1 MGHGVCQPAGTHVT
15 VAHDALHDPGSPRA
29 ALRIRDVDPPP
40 RAEIRTGDGHI
51 RVGIAAWTEP
61 TLVKPGVFYP
71 PGVTS
76 AEDRLRY
83 YASRFALAE
92 VDSTYYALPARQMAE
107 LWVERTPEDF
117 VFDVKAHALMTD
129 HPTETKRLPKV
140 IREALPP
147 DEAAKAR
154 VYAKD
159 LPPAVMDE
167 VWRMFREALE
177 PLHSSGKLGVILFQY
192 PPWFVPTRVNAATVV
207 AARERLDGLP
217 FAVEFR
223 HRSWL
228 TGRMAQRT
236 PEFLSEH
243 DIPMVIVD
251 APPGMKSSLPATP
264 LVTSSRLA
272 VVRLHG
278 RREETWEQRNEI
290 TSERYR
296 YLYDE
301 AELGE
306 WVQPVLDVAAQAP
319 ETHVIFN
326 NCYGNYAPT
335 NAIEFSALLETAR
348 ARMEG

>member
-1 MGHGVCQPAGTHVT
+1 MT
-15 VAHDALHDPGSPRA
+15 VSRDAAHDPGSARA
-29 ALRIRDVDPPP
+29 ALRLRSVEPPP
-40 RAEIRTGDGHI
+40 RAAIRTGDRRI

-71 PGVTS
+71 SGVSS
-76 AEDRLRY
+76 AEERLRY
-83 YASRFALAE
+83 YASRFTLAE
-92 VDSTYYALPARQMAE
+92 VDATYYAIPARQMAE
-107 LWVERTPEDF
+107 LWVERTPADF

-129 HPTETKRLPKV
+129 HPTETRRLPKSLRDALT
-140 IREALPP
+140 REQAGKP
-147 DEAAKAR
+147 R

-159 LPPAVMDE
+159 LPSDVMHE
-167 VWRMFREALE
+167 VWRLFREALE
-177 PLHSSGKLGVILFQY
+177 PLHTSGKLGVVLLQY
-192 PPWFVPTRVNAATVV
+192 PPWFVPSHANAEALV
-207 AARERLDGLP
+207 AARERLNGLP
-217 FAVEFR
+217 IAVEFR

-228 TGRMAQRT
+228 SGRMAQRT
-236 PEFLSEH
+236 PAFLSEH

-272 VVRLHG
+272 VLRLHG

-301 AELGE
+301 AELIE
-306 WVQPVLDVAAQAP
+306 WVEPALEVAAQAA

-335 NAIEFSALLETAR
+335 NAIEFSALLDAAR
-348 ARMEG
+348 ARMAG

>member
-1 MGHGVCQPAGTHVT
+1 MT
-15 VAHDALHDPGSPRA
+15 VSHDALHDPGSARA
-29 ALRIRDVDPPP
+29 TLRVRDIEPPP
-40 RAEIRTGDGHI
+40 RAEIRVGDRRI

-83 YASRFALAE
+83 YASRFTLAE

-107 LWVERTPEDF
+107 LWVERTPDDF

-129 HPTETKRLPKV
+129 HPTETRRLPKA
-140 IREALPP
+140 IREALPAA
-147 DEAAKAR
+147 EAGKAR
-154 VYAKD
+154 IYAKD
-159 LPPAVMDE
+159 LPSDLLDE
-167 VWRMFREALE
+167 VWRLFREALE
-177 PLHSSGKLGVILFQY
+177 PLHSSGKLGVVLLQF
-192 PPWFVPTRVNAATVV
+192 PPWFVPSRDNADALV
-207 AARERLDGLP
+207 AARRRLDGLP
-217 FAVEFR
+217 IAVEFR

-228 TGRMAQRT
+228 SGGMAKRT
-236 PEFLSEH
+236 PEFLAEH

-264 LVTSSRLA
+264 VVTSSRLA
-272 VVRLHG
+272 IVRLHG

-301 AELGE
+301 SELSE
-306 WVQPVLDVAAQAP
+306 WLSPVLEVAAQVP

-335 NAIEFSALLETAR
+335 NAIEFSALLHEAR
-348 ARMEG
+348 TRMGA

>member
-1 MGHGVCQPAGTHVT
+1 MRASPDPT
-15 VAHDALHDPGSPRA
+15 HDPGSARA
-29 ALRIRDVDPPP
+29 ALRLRDVEPPP
-40 RAEIRTGDGHI
+40 RAELRDRERRI

-71 PGVTS
+71 AGISS
-76 AEDRLRY
+76 AEQRLRHY
-83 YASRFALAE
+83 SSRFSLAE

-107 LWVERTPEDF
+107 LWVERTPDDF

-129 HPTETKRLPKV
+129 HPTETRRLPR
-140 IREALPP
+140 ILRDALPP
-147 DEAAKAR
+147 EHADKAR

-159 LPPAVMDE
+159 LPAEILDE
-167 VWRMFREALE
+167 VWRLFREALE
-177 PLHSSGKLGVILFQY
+177 PLHTSGKLGVVLLQY
-192 PPWFVPTRVNAATVV
+192 PRWFVPSRANADALV
-207 AARERLDGLP
+207 AARDRLGGLP
-217 FAVEFR
+217 MAVEFR

-228 TGRMAQRT
+228 SGRMAQRT

-251 APPGMKSSLPATP
+251 APPGMQSSLPAMPT
-264 LVTSSRLA
+264 VTSSRLA
-272 VVRLHG
+272 IVRLHG

-301 AELGE
+301 SELSE
-306 WVQPVLDVAAQAP
+306 WVDPVLDVSAQVP

-335 NAIEFSALLETAR
+335 NAIEFAALLQAAR
-348 ARMEG
+348 ARMPADR

>member
-1 MGHGVCQPAGTHVT
+1 MIGTP
-15 VAHDALHDPGSPRA
+15 DAVHDPGSARA
-29 ALRIRDVDPPP
+29 ALRMRDLDPPS
-40 RAEIRTGDGHI
+40 RAEIRRDGRHI

-71 PGVTS
+71 AGVSS
-76 AEDRLRY
+76 AEERLRY
-83 YASRFALAE
+83 YASRFTLAE

-107 LWVERTPEDF
+107 LWVERTPDDF

-140 IREALPP
+140 LREALPV
-147 DEAAKAR
+147 EQAQKAR

-159 LPPAVMDE
+159 LPSEIVDE
-167 VWRMFREALE
+167 VWRMFRDALE
-177 PLHSSGKLGVILFQY
+177 PLHESGKLGVVLLQF
-192 PPWFVPTRVNAATVV
+192 PRWFVPSRANADALV

-217 FAVEFR
+217 IAVEFR

-228 TGRMAQRT
+228 SGRMAQRT

-251 APPGMKSSLPATP
+251 APPGMKSSLPSTP
-264 LVTSSRLA
+264 IVTSSRLS

-278 RREETWEQRNEI
+278 RREDTWEERNEV

-301 AELGE
+301 AELSE
-306 WVQPVLDVAAQAP
+306 WVDPVLEVSAQTS

-335 NAIEFSALLETAR
+335 NAIEFSALLEAAR
-348 ARMEG
+348 ARPTG

>member
-1 MGHGVCQPAGTHVT
+1 VKAST
-15 VAHDALHDPGSPRA
+15 DAVHDPGSARA
-29 ALRIRDVDPPP
+29 ALRLRHIEPPP
-40 RAEIRTGDGHI
+40 RAAIRAGDGRI

-71 PGVTS
+71 AGVTS
-76 AEDRLRY
+76 AEERLRH
-83 YASRFALAE
+83 YASRFTLTE

-107 LWVERTPEDF
+107 LWVERTPDDF

-129 HPTETKRLPKV
+129 HPTETRRLPKAL
-140 IREALPP
+140 RDALPA
-147 DEAAKAR
+147 EQVEKAR

-159 LPPAVMDE
+159 LPTDVMDE
-167 VWRMFREALE
+167 VWRLFREALE
-177 PLHSSGKLGVILFQY
+177 PLHASGKLGVVLLQY
-192 PPWFVPTRVNAATVV
+192 PPWFVPSREHADALV
-207 AARERLDGLP
+207 AARTRLDGLP
-217 FAVEFR
+217 IAVEFR

-228 TGRMAQRT
+228 SGRMAQRT
-236 PEFLSEH
+236 PEFLAEH

-264 LVTSSRLA
+264 IVTSTRLA

-301 AELGE
+301 AELIE
-306 WVQPVLDVAAQAP
+306 WVQPVLEVAAQAP

-335 NAIEFSALLETAR
+335 NAIEFAALLEAAR
-348 ARMEG
+348 AQA

>member
-1 MGHGVCQPAGTHVT
+1 MRGST
-15 VAHDALHDPGSPRA
+15 DAVHDPGSARA
-29 ALRIRDVDPPP
+29 ALRLRDVDPPP
-40 RAEIRTGDGHI
+40 RAEIRGPDGRI

-71 PGVTS
+71 TGVAS
-76 AEDRLRY
+76 AEERLRY
-83 YASRFALAE
+83 YASRFTLTE

-107 LWVERTPEDF
+107 LWVERTPDDF
-117 VFDVKAHALMTD
+117 VFDVKGHALMTD
-129 HPTETKRLPKV
+129 HPTETKRLPKAL
-140 IREALPP
+140 RDALPP
-147 DEAAKAR
+147 EQAAKAR
-154 VYAKD
+154 LYAKD
-159 LPPAVMDE
+159 LPPDVVDE
-167 VWRMFREALE
+167 VWRLFREALE
-177 PLHSSGKLGVILFQY
+177 PLHASGKLGVVLLQY
-192 PPWFVPTRVNAATVV
+192 PPWFVPSRENADALV
-207 AARERLDGLP
+207 AARARLGGLP
-217 FAVEFR
+217 IAVEFR

-228 TGRMAQRT
+228 SGRMAQRT
-236 PEFLSEH
+236 PEFLADH

-264 LVTSSRLA
+264 IVTSTRLA

-296 YLYDE
+296 YLYDD
-301 AELGE
+301 AELTE

-335 NAIEFSALLETAR
+335 NAIEFAALLEAAR
-348 ARMEG
+348 ARPTG

>member
-1 MGHGVCQPAGTHVT
+1 MKVSPDLT
-15 VAHDALHDPGSPRA
+15 HDPGSARA
-29 ALRIRDVDPPP
+29 ALRLHEVEPPP
-40 RAEIRTGDGHI
+40 RAEIRDPERRV

-71 PGVTS
+71 AGVSS
-76 AEDRLRY
+76 AEQRLRY
-83 YASRFALAE
+83 YSSRFSVAE

-107 LWVERTPEDF
+107 LWVERTPDDF

-129 HPTETKRLPKV
+129 HPTETRRLPKAL
-140 IREALPP
+140 RDALPP
-147 DEAAKAR
+147 GQASKAR

-159 LPPAVMDE
+159 LPAEILAE
-167 VWRMFREALE
+167 VWRLFREALE
-177 PLHSSGKLGVILFQY
+177 PLHSTGKLGVVLLQY
-192 PPWFVPTRVNAATVV
+192 PRWFMPSRANADALV
-207 AARERLDGLP
+207 AARDRLDGLP
-217 FAVEFR
+217 IAVEFR

-228 TGRMAQRT
+228 RGRMAQRT

-264 LVTSSRLA
+264 TVTSSRLA
-272 VVRLHG
+272 IVRLHG
-278 RREETWEQRNEI
+278 RREDTWEQRNEI

-301 AELGE
+301 SELSE
-306 WVQPVLDVAAQAP
+306 WVDPVLDVSAQVP

-335 NAIEFSALLETAR
+335 NAIEFAALLQAAR
-348 ARMEG
+348 DRMAADR

>member
-1 MGHGVCQPAGTHVT
+1 MT
-15 VAHDALHDPGSPRA
+15 VSPDAVHDPGSARA
-29 ALRIRDVDPPP
+29 ALRLRDVEPPP
-40 RAEIRTGDGHI
+40 RAEIRMGDRHI

-71 PGVTS
+71 AGVST

-83 YASRFALAE
+83 YASRFSLAE
-92 VDSTYYALPARQMAE
+92 VDSTYYAIPARQMAE
-107 LWVERTPEDF
+107 LWMERTPDDF

-129 HPTETKRLPKV
+129 HPTETKRLPKAL
-140 IREALPP
+140 REALPREQA
-147 DEAAKAR
+147 DKAR

-159 LPPAVMDE
+159 LPPDVLDE
-167 VWRMFREALE
+167 VWRLFRDALE
-177 PLHSSGKLGVILFQY
+177 PLHSSGKLGIVLLQY
-192 PPWFVPTRVNAATVV
+192 PPWFVPSRANADALV

-217 FAVEFR
+217 IAVEFR

-251 APPGMKSSLPATP
+251 APPGMKSSVPPTP
-264 LVTSSRLA
+264 LVTSRRLA
-272 VVRLHG
+272 IVRLHG

-301 AELGE
+301 SELNE
-306 WVQPVLDVAAQAP
+306 WVHPVLEVAAQAP

-335 NAIEFSALLETAR
+335 NAIEFSALLAGAR
-348 ARMEG
+348 EQSAG

>member
-1 MGHGVCQPAGTHVT
+1 MKASPDPT
-15 VAHDALHDPGSPRA
+15 HDPGSARA
-29 ALRIRDVDPPP
+29 ALRLRDVEPPP
-40 RAEIRTGDGHI
+40 RAELRDRERRV

-71 PGVTS
+71 AGISS
-76 AEDRLRY
+76 AEERLRY
-83 YASRFALAE
+83 YASRFSLAE

-107 LWVERTPEDF
+107 LWVERTPDDF

-129 HPTETKRLPKV
+129 HPTETRRLPKAL
-140 IREALPP
+140 RDALPP
-147 DEAAKAR
+147 EHGNKAR

-159 LPPAVMDE
+159 LPAEILDE
-167 VWRMFREALE
+167 VWKLFREALE
-177 PLHSSGKLGVILFQY
+177 PLHSSGKLGVVLLQY
-192 PPWFVPTRVNAATVV
+192 PRWFVPSRANADALVNA
-207 AARERLDGLP
+207 RDRLDGLP
-217 FAVEFR
+217 IAVEFR

-228 TGRMAQRT
+228 SGRMAQRT

-251 APPGMKSSLPATP
+251 APPGMKSSLPAT
-264 LVTSSRLA
+264 LTVTSSRLA
-272 VVRLHG
+272 IVRLHG

-301 AELGE
+301 SELSE
-306 WVQPVLDVAAQAP
+306 WVDPVLDVSGQVP

-335 NAIEFSALLETAR
+335 NAIEFAALLQAAR
-348 ARMEG
+348 ARMAADR

>member
-1 MGHGVCQPAGTHVT
+1 MT
-15 VAHDALHDPGSPRA
+15 VAHDALHDPGSARA
-29 ALRIRDVDPPP
+29 ALRIRAVEPPP
-40 RAEIRTGDGHI
+40 RAEIRTEDRRI

-71 PGVTS
+71 QGVTS

-83 YASRFALAE
+83 YASRFTLAE

-107 LWVERTPEDF
+107 LWVERTPDDF

-140 IREALPP
+140 IREALPAEQAEKP
-147 DEAAKAR
+147 R
-154 VYAKD
+154 LYAKD
-159 LPPAVMDE
+159 LPADVRDE
-167 VWRMFREALE
+167 VWRLFREALE
-177 PLHSSGKLGVILFQY
+177 PLHASGKLGVVLLQY
-192 PPWFVPTRVNAATVV
+192 PRWFVPSRDNAAALV
-207 AARERLDGLP
+207 AARHRLDGLP
-217 FAVEFR
+217 MAVEFR

-228 TGRMAQRT
+228 SGRMATRT
-236 PEFLSEH
+236 PEFLAEH

-251 APPGMKSSLPATP
+251 APPGMRSSLPAAP
-264 LVTSSRLA
+264 LVTSTRLA
-272 VVRLHG
+272 IVRLHG

-301 AELGE
+301 SELSE

-335 NAIEFSALLETAR
+335 NAIEFSALLHEAR
-348 ARMEG
+348 TRMEADA

>member
-1 MGHGVCQPAGTHVT
+1 MKASPDLT
-15 VAHDALHDPGSPRA
+15 HDPGSARA
-29 ALRIRDVDPPP
+29 ALRVRDVEAPPRTEIRDRERRV
-40 RAEIRTGDGHI
+40 

-71 PGVTS
+71 AGISS
-76 AEDRLRY
+76 AEQRLRY
-83 YASRFALAE
+83 YSSRFSLAE

-107 LWVERTPEDF
+107 LWVERTPDDF

-129 HPTETKRLPKV
+129 HPTETRRLPKAL
-140 IREALPP
+140 RDALPP
-147 DEAAKAR
+147 EQANKAR

-159 LPPAVMDE
+159 LPAEILDE
-167 VWRMFREALE
+167 VWRLFREALE
-177 PLHSSGKLGVILFQY
+177 PLHTSGKLGVVLLQY
-192 PPWFVPTRVNAATVV
+192 PRWFVPSRVNADALV
-207 AARERLDGLP
+207 AARDRLDGLP
-217 FAVEFR
+217 IAVEFR

-228 TGRMAQRT
+228 SGRMAQRT

-264 LVTSSRLA
+264 TVTSSRLA

-301 AELGE
+301 SELSE
-306 WVQPVLDVAAQAP
+306 WVDPVLDVSAQVP

-335 NAIEFSALLETAR
+335 NAIEFAALLQAAR
-348 ARMEG
+348 ARMPADR

>member
-1 MGHGVCQPAGTHVT
+1 MKASS
-15 VAHDALHDPGSPRA
+15 DAAHDPGSARA
-29 ALRIRDVDPPP
+29 ALRLRDVEPPP
-40 RAEIRTGDGHI
+40 RAEIRDRDRRV

-71 PGVTS
+71 AGISS
-76 AEDRLRY
+76 AEQRLRY
-83 YASRFALAE
+83 YSSRFSLAE

-107 LWVERTPEDF
+107 LWVERTPDDF

-129 HPTETKRLPKV
+129 HPTETRRLPKAL
-140 IREALPP
+140 RDALPP
-147 DEAAKAR
+147 GQADKAR

-159 LPPAVMDE
+159 LPAEILDE
-167 VWRMFREALE
+167 VWKLFREALE
-177 PLHSSGKLGVILFQY
+177 PLHSSGKLGVVLLQY
-192 PPWFVPTRVNAATVV
+192 PRWFVPSRANADALV
-207 AARERLDGLP
+207 AARDRLDGLP
-217 FAVEFR
+217 IAVEFR

-228 TGRMAQRT
+228 SGRMAQRT

-264 LVTSSRLA
+264 TVTSTRLA
-272 VVRLHG
+272 IVRLHG

-301 AELGE
+301 SELSE
-306 WVQPVLDVAAQAP
+306 WVDPVLDVSAQVP

-335 NAIEFSALLETAR
+335 NAIEFAALLQAAR
-348 ARMEG
+348 ARMPVDR

>member
-1 MGHGVCQPAGTHVT
+1 MGI
-15 VAHDALHDPGSPRA
+15 S
-29 ALRIRDVDPPP
+29 
-40 RAEIRTGDGHI
+40 
-51 RVGIAAWTEP
+51 AWTEP

-71 PGVTS
+71 AGVTS
-76 AEDRLRY
+76 AEERLRY
-83 YASRFALAE
+83 YASRFTLTE

-107 LWVERTPEDF
+107 LWVERTPDDF

-129 HPTETKRLPKV
+129 HPTETKRLPKAL
-140 IREALPP
+140 RDALPS
-147 DEAAKAR
+147 EQAEKAR

-159 LPPAVMDE
+159 LPADVMDG
-167 VWRMFREALE
+167 VWRLFREALE
-177 PLHSSGKLGVILFQY
+177 PLHASGKLGVVLLQY
-192 PPWFVPTRVNAATVV
+192 PPWFVPSRDNADALV
-207 AARERLDGLP
+207 AARTRLDGLP
-217 FAVEFR
+217 IAVEFR

-228 TGRMAQRT
+228 SGRMAQRT
-236 PEFLSEH
+236 PEFLAEH

-264 LVTSSRLA
+264 IVTSTRLA

-301 AELGE
+301 AELTE

-335 NAIEFSALLETAR
+335 NAIEFSALLEAAR
-348 ARMEG
+348 AQA

>member
-1 MGHGVCQPAGTHVT
+1 M
-15 VAHDALHDPGSPRA
+15 HDPGSARA
-29 ALRIRDVDPPP
+29 ALRLRDIDPPP
-40 RAEIRTGDGHI
+40 RAEIRAGAGRI

-71 PGVTS
+71 AGVTS
-76 AEDRLRY
+76 AEERLRF
-83 YASRFALAE
+83 YASRFTLAE
-92 VDSTYYALPARQMAE
+92 VDSTYYAVPARQMAE
-107 LWVERTPEDF
+107 LWVERTPDDF

-129 HPTETKRLPKV
+129 HPTETRRLPKAV
-140 IREALPP
+140 RDALPA
-147 DEAAKAR
+147 EQAAKPR

-159 LPPAVMDE
+159 LPANVLDE
-167 VWRMFREALE
+167 VWRLFREALA
-177 PLHSSGKLGVILFQY
+177 PLQSSGKLGVVLLQY
-192 PPWFVPTRVNAATVV
+192 PPWFVPSRENADALV
-207 AARERLDGLP
+207 AARTRLDGLP
-217 FAVEFR
+217 IAVEFR

-228 TGRMAQRT
+228 SGRMAQRT
-236 PEFLSEH
+236 PEFLTEH

-264 LVTSSRLA
+264 IVTSTRLV

-296 YLYDE
+296 YLYDA
-301 AELGE
+301 AELTA

-335 NAIEFSALLETAR
+335 NAIEFSALLEAAR
-348 ARMEG
+348 ARPA